1 MIEVPT
7 HRAKV
12 REAYAKAAQERR
24 ESIATMFA
32 RHGIDHI
39 EMRTDH
45 AWLDDV
51 VHFVAKR
58 KHRLLATAG
67 RRRA

>member
-1 MIEVPT
+1 LT
-7 HRAKV
+7 
-12 REAYAKAAQERR
+12 
-24 ESIATMFA
+24 TFFT

-45 AWLDDV
+45 DWLDDV
-51 VHFVAKR
+51 VRFVAQR

-67 RRRA
+67 RRR